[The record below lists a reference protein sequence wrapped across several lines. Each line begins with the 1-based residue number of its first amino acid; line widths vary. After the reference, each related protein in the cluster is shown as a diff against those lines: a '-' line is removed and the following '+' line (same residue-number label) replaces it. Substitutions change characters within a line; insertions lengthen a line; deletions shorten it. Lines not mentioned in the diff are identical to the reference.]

1 MLKTLKIG
9 AAGVHLDIDY
19 RMKMVIFLS
28 TKGTPQVLRKV
39 VNSMTRILDLI
50 PRFELSTWPGWST
63 FEPFFSTLSR
73 PYVYVEEECEWMPS
87 ADIAENGKEYLVSL
101 EVPGIDIKKLDVSYS
116 SGVLTIKGEKMKE
129 TVEEERCYCSE
140 RYSGSFER
148 SFRIPGKV
156 KQEEIG
162 SSYKDGILKVTL
174 PKHEESQVKKIEVKH

>member
-1 MLKTLKIG
+1 MIT
-9 AAGVHLDIDY
+9 
-19 RMKMVIFLS
+19 FLVTKS
-28 TKGTPQVLRKV
+28 TCSVLRKV
-39 VNSMTRILDLI
+39 VNTMTRILDLI

-63 FEPFFSTLSR
+63 FEPFFSISRR
-73 PYVYVEEECEWMPS
+73 PYFYVEEGCEWTPP

-101 EVPGIDIKKLDVSYS
+101 EVPGIDMKTLDLSYS
-116 SGVLTIKGEKMKE
+116 NGVLNIKGEKTKE
-129 TVEEERCYCSE
+129 TVEEECCYCSE

-156 KQEEIG
+156 KEEGIE